1 MQFLVN
7 YDFAKLDSFSL
18 IILML
23 NITCSIICFLPLQ
36 TDDLGGC
43 NNKAREWKIV
53 LLIYKI
59 SLGNF

>member
-1 MQFLVN
+1 MQFLVSYN
-7 YDFAKLDSFSL
+7 FAKLDSFSL

-23 NITCSIICFLPLQ
+23 NITCRVICFLPLQ
-36 TDDLGGC
+36 TDGLGAC

-59 SLGNF
+59 SSGNF